1 MAPMKGN
8 ALKVNK
14 SAIRKQKKGTSSESA
29 IMRRKVKQSF
39 AAQVEAFIE
48 RYRPALKALAN
59 E

>member
-1 MAPMKGN
+1 MAPVKGN

-29 IMRRKVKQSF
+29 IMRRKVKQTF
-39 AAQVEAFIE
+39 AAKVETFIE

>member
-29 IMRRKVKQSF
+29 VMRRKVKQSF

-48 RYRPALKALAN
+48 RYRPTLKALAN